1 MTVESA
7 RQGRTAVRW
16 QPPAG
21 QVRDA
26 GLRVRV
32 LGQGSPTVLLLHGLA
47 GSHRY
52 FGAKFDVFGQDGT
65 LVVPDLLGFGKS
77 PHPDDSDYGPDA
89 HADAVLDALE
99 RIAAQPPIH
108 VGAHSVGTLVA
119 LRIALRRP
127 DWIGSVVAFAPP
139 LYETPEQARA
149 HIVRL
154 GLWVRLFALDT
165 PWARAVCGW
174 MCRHRQT
181 AARLVEWLRRDL
193 PREIA
198 RDAVDHTW
206 PSYSR
211 SLRNLVLR
219 AHGADDVSRLR
230 VPLHLIAGTDDAVLD
245 LGFLEELARSH
256 GHVRLERWP
265 GGHDLPLSDPDRCVD
280 VLRSLALTGI
290 CGGASTPP
298 RR

>member
-1 MTVESA
+1 
-7 RQGRTAVRW
+7 
-16 QPPAG
+16 
-21 QVRDA
+21 
-26 GLRVRV
+26 V
-32 LGQGSPTVLLLHGLA
+32 LGKGSPTVLLLHGLA

-52 FGAKFDVFGQDGT
+52 FGAKFDVLGQDGT

-89 HADAVLDALE
+89 HAQAVLDALD
-99 RIAAQPPIH
+99 RIGAQPPIH

-127 DWIGSVVAFAPP
+127 DRIRSIAAFGPP
-139 LYETPEQARA
+139 LYETHEQARA

-154 GLWVRLFALDT
+154 GLWARFFALET
-165 PWARAVCGW
+165 PWARAACAW
-174 MCRHRQT
+174 MCRHRQS
-181 AARLVEWLRRDL
+181 AARLAEWLRPDL

-219 AHGADDVSRLR
+219 AHGGGDVSRVH
-230 VPLHLIAGTDDAVLD
+230 VPVRLIAGTEDAVLD
-245 LGFLEELARSH
+245 LGFLDELARSH

-265 GGHDLPLSDPDRCVD
+265 GRHDLPLSDPQRCVE
-280 VLRSLALTGI
+280 VLR
-290 CGGASTPP
+290 ASA
-298 RR
+298 RGME